1 MSQLGN
7 ARVNRLV
14 EKGPPTTDD
23 EEGETRLK
31 MFMTKMKANMMYN
44 ATKQNKKLLNL
55 FQDIAD
61 DPLGKEVCLPCGKRT

>member
-1 MSQLGN
+1 MKISVFFQKKQCDILSQLGN

-31 MFMTKMKANMMYN
+31 MLTTKMKANMMHN
-44 ATKQNKKLLNL
+44 ATKQSKKLV
-55 FQDIAD
+55 
-61 DPLGKEVCLPCGKRT
+61 PGYSR